1 MTDDNIHR
9 DPLLLHVG
17 QQLLAAAGQG
27 KAMTEKEGVL
37 QMQPSARWAVCR
49 PGREPVE
56 ITSGEV
62 FRVEVAGVKGLRL
75 TRMEHNDRQY
85 YSVDG
90 YPLREGLRAAIGEHG

>member
-1 MTDDNIHR
+1 
-9 DPLLLHVG
+9 VG
-17 QQLLAAAGQG
+17 QQLLAEASQG

-75 TRMEHNDRQY
+75 TRMEYNHTDRQYYSY

-90 YPLREGLRAAIGEHG
+90 YPLRDGLRVAIGEHG